1 MKSTLRTNDPGR
13 IVCGF
18 YGNILI
24 LLCIFALVL
33 ETNCDMSD
41 VMLSV
46 DFEVF
51 GKVQGVFFR
60 KNTVLKGTELGLRG
74 WCMNT
79 HKGTVQGHM
88 EGPPKEIE
96 EMKHW
101 LRYTGS
107 KMSKIDKAEFS
118 NEKEI
123 EKFTLSSFSV
133 RH

>member
-1 MKSTLRTNDPGR
+1 MNLTLRDYFSINAIAIGYRGKFVT
-13 IVCGF
+13 
-18 YGNILI
+18 
-24 LLCIFALVL
+24 LLCIGLL
-33 ETNCDMSD
+33 ITGIMGDKII
-41 VMLSV
+41 SV

-60 KNTVLKGTELGLRG
+60 KNTVLKGKELGLKG

-79 HKGTVQGHM
+79 HKGTVQGYM
-88 EGPPKEIE
+88 EGAPKEIE

-107 KMSKIDKAEFS
+107 KMSIIDRAEFT
-118 NEKEI
+118 NEKDI
-123 EKFTLSSFSV
+123 QNYTLSGFSV